1 MAMLSNL
8 DLIRRVPLFAQLT
21 PGQAESLADA
31 VGKKRFKRGDYIVE
45 RGQTSNALFII
56 LSGRARVMMTDSKGR
71 EVILAGMRTGDHIG
85 EMSLIDGMPH
95 SATVRAEVVTDVL
108 VLGREDFAR
117 CIADN
122 SAIAQAVMYVLVHR
136 LRNAT
141 TKIGSLALVG
151 VYGRVANVLLEMAV
165 ADEEGNLLIP
175 QKVSRQDLAKMVGA
189 SREMVSR
196 VMKDFEEQSFI
207 STLDNGFVKVF
218 ERRQLVR

>member
-21 PGQAESLADA
+21 PVQAESLADA
-31 VGKKRFKRGDYIVE
+31 VGKKRFKRGDNIVE

-108 VLGREDFAR
+108 VLGREDFVR

-122 SAIAQAVMYVLVHR
+122 SAIAQAVMHVLVHR

-196 VMKDFEEQSFI
+196 VMKDFEEQGFI

-218 ERRQLVR
+218 ERRQLAR

>member
-122 SAIAQAVMYVLVHR
+122 SAIAQAVMMCLCTDY
-136 LRNAT
+136 AT
-141 TKIGSLALVG
+141 PPP
-151 VYGRVANVLLEMAV
+151 R
-165 ADEEGNLLIP
+165 
-175 QKVSRQDLAKMVGA
+175 
-189 SREMVSR
+189 
-196 VMKDFEEQSFI
+196 
-207 STLDNGFVKVF
+207 
-218 ERRQLVR
+218 LVRWLWWVFMVAWPTYCWRWPWPMKKATF